1 MSPAD
6 SRRSAKPPGRTMSA
20 PETRTYKLVVAYDGA
35 RFKGWQRGNGRTVQ
49 STLEEAIAES
59 LADASGGAVAT
70 DAAVR
75 VEGSGR
81 TDAGVHAEGQ
91 VASVVLPAGA
101 DPRSLYNSVN
111 RQLPPDLTLLSLEE
125 ADGRFHARY
134 RATAKTY
141 RYRVV
146 DGPVGDPFLRR
157 YSLRES
163 TILDVERMQSAAV
176 AFLGTHDFSSFTA
189 DRPKPNKERTVH
201 SIEFAR
207 TGPSFARPLDIL
219 VRGDGFLWK
228 QVRIMVSAL
237 AAAGKGEI
245 DAARIE
251 EILLAR
257 DRSLAPSPAP
267 AHGLTLISV
276 EYGAR

>member
-1 MSPAD
+1 MP
-6 SRRSAKPPGRTMSA
+6 T
-20 PETRTYKLVVAYDGA
+20 PETRTFKLVLAYDGA

-49 STLEEAIAES
+49 STLEAAIVAS

-91 VASVVLPAGA
+91 VASVVLPASVDA
-101 DPRSLYNSVN
+101 RSLHTSVN
-111 RQLPPDLTLLSLEE
+111 RQLPPDLALLSLEE
-125 ADGRFHARY
+125 ADDRFHARY

-141 RYRVV
+141 RYRII
-146 DGPVGDPFLRR
+146 DGAVGDPFLRR
-157 YSLRES
+157 YSLREPAS
-163 TILDVERMQSAAV
+163 LDVGRMQEAASA
-176 AFLGTHDFSSFTA
+176 LIGTHDFSSFTA

-201 SIEFAR
+201 SIRLER
-207 TGPSFARPLDIL
+207 SGISLVRPLDIL

-237 AAAGKGEI
+237 VAVGKGEI
-245 DAARIE
+245 DAAGIERI
-251 EILLAR
+251 LSAR
-257 DRSLAPSPAP
+257 DRSLAPPPAP
-267 AHGLTLISV
+267 AHGLTLVSV

>member
-1 MSPAD
+1 MSTA
-6 SRRSAKPPGRTMSA
+6 
-20 PETRTYKLVVAYDGA
+20 ETRTYRLVVAYDGA

-49 STLEEAIAES
+49 STLEAAISES
-59 LADASGGAVAT
+59 LAELSAGGVA
-70 DAAVR
+70 AEAPVR
-75 VEGSGR
+75 VDGSGR

-91 VASVVLPAGA
+91 VASLILPAGV
-101 DPRSLYNSVN
+101 DVRLLHTSVN

-125 ADGRFHARY
+125 ADHRFHARY

-141 RYRVV
+141 RYRIV
-146 DGPVGDPFLRR
+146 DGAVGDPFLRR
-157 YSLRES
+157 YSLREPAS
-163 TILDVERMQSAAV
+163 LDVGRMQSAAV

-207 TGPSFARPLDIL
+207 TGVSFVRPLDIF

-237 AAAGKGEI
+237 VAAGKGEI
-245 DAARIE
+245 DAAGIE
-251 EILLAR
+251 GILAAR
-257 DRSLAPSPAP
+257 DRSLAPPPAP
-267 AHGLTLISV
+267 AHGLTLIAV
-276 EYGAR
+276 EYGAS

>member
-1 MSPAD
+1 MP
-6 SRRSAKPPGRTMSA
+6 T
-20 PETRTYKLVVAYDGA
+20 PEPRTYKLVVAYDGA

-59 LADASGGAVAT
+59 LATASGGAVAG

-91 VASVVLPAGA
+91 VASVVLPVGA
-101 DPRSLYNSVN
+101 DPRSLYASVN
-111 RQLPPDLTLLSLEE
+111 RQLPPDLTLLSVEE
-125 ADGRFHARY
+125 AEDRFHARY

-141 RYRVV
+141 RYRIV

-163 TILDVERMQSAAV
+163 TTLDVERMQSAAAV
-176 AFLGTHDFSSFTA
+176 FLGPHDFSSFTA
-189 DRPKPNKERTVH
+189 DRPKPNKERTVY
-201 SIEFAR
+201 SIQFERA
-207 TGPSFARPLDIL
+207 GISLVQPLDIL

-237 AAAGKGEI
+237 VAAGKGEI